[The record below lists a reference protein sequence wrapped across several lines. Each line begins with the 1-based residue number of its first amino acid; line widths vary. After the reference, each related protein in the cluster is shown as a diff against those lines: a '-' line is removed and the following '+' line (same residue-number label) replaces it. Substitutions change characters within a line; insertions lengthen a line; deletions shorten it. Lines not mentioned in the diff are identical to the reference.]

1 MRMVIPWRLA
11 VDARF
16 AAALLVWAG
25 AATSGWAQDAGIFR
39 EHHAWGRFSP
49 ESWVRVRKQTEE
61 FDEAG
66 RLKTVSTTET
76 KTSLV
81 AVDDFGCTL
90 RVEVAVD
97 VAGKRFAAQP
107 RMVRIGYYGESDGDL
122 ATMRMIGNE
131 TLEIGGNKVPCMVLE
146 ASVNGSNEK
155 SVSTISYC
163 ESVSPFVLKRQ
174 TVVTDSSGQQVR
186 RQTAVDTLAV
196 DMPYKVLTELKTV
209 AYLRTS
215 EKHVQGSSHT
225 LEVYCLEIPGGVV
238 THSSKEFDAAGHLL
252 RRSTLELIDYAS
264 VVDQPTADPDSRL
277 RHRVRRPLLP
287 FRAK

>member
-1 MRMVIPWRLA
+1 MRMVTPRRLA

-16 AAALLVWAG
+16 VATLLVLAG
-25 AATSGWAQDAGIFR
+25 TATSIQAQDAGILR

-49 ESWVRVRKQTEE
+49 ESWVRVRKLTEE
-61 FDEAG
+61 FDDAG
-66 RLKTVSTTET
+66 RLKSVSTTET

-107 RMVRIGYYGESDGDL
+107 RMVRVGYYGESDGDL
-122 ATMRMIGNE
+122 ATLRGTGSEM
-131 TLEIGGNKVPCMVLE
+131 LDIGGNKVPCVVLE
-146 ASVNGSNEK
+146 AAVNGNNEK

-163 ESVSPFVLKRQ
+163 ESVSPFVLRRQ
-174 TVVTDSSGQQVR
+174 TVVTDTSGQQVH
-186 RQTAVDTLAV
+186 RQTAVETLAV

-215 EKHVQGSSHT
+215 ERHSQGSSHT
-225 LEVYCLEIPGGVV
+225 IEVYCLEIPGGVV
-238 THSSKEFDAAGHLL
+238 AHSSKEFDTAGQLL

-264 VVDQPTADPDSRL
+264 INGLPAADPDSPL

-287 FRAK
+287 LRSK